1 MLPTKTDD
9 HEVQQLRADE
19 DRKHHRSD
27 LGRLAHHRAKHT
39 GGVEDPAGEQ
49 QPEERV
55 EIGRVGQEEGGPAFG
70 ADVVKIDPQI
80 EIHPDQDADDDGV
93 DDGGND
99 FGLSDTG
106 ANADGTATSP
116 DNNYTIFWNV
126 AVDEPMPNL
135 KTIRVIVTRNYYGL
149 QKQVALDYCKIN
161 TF

>member
-1 MLPTKTDD
+1 MLIDLTNNKGFTLIETLVALVILTIGILTLNKMQVTSIRGNANASGITSSSSWAAGQVEQLLRLDYDD
-9 HEVQQLRADE
+9 PLLD
-19 DRKHHRSD
+19 DGD
-27 LGRLAHHRAKHT
+27 GDGT
-39 GGVEDPAGEQ
+39 G
-49 QPEERV
+49 
-55 EIGRVGQEEGGPAFG
+55 
-70 ADVVKIDPQI
+70 
-80 EIHPDQDADDDGV
+80 QDADDDGV